1 MPEIGEI
8 NDVRIF
14 FYSNEGALEGLP
26 RVFATKGDA
35 EAEFLIS
42 QDAPPITV
50 LKRSHGFEGEELRP
64 IQDHIKTMAEEIAHA
79 WNELFC

>member
-8 NDVRIF
+8 NGVRIF
-14 FYSNEGALEGLP
+14 FYSNEGVLEGLP
-26 RVFATKGDA
+26 RVFATKDGA

-42 QDAPPITV
+42 QDVPPITL
-50 LKRSHGFEGEELRP
+50 LKRSQGFEGEELRP

-79 WNELFC
+79 WNHLFC